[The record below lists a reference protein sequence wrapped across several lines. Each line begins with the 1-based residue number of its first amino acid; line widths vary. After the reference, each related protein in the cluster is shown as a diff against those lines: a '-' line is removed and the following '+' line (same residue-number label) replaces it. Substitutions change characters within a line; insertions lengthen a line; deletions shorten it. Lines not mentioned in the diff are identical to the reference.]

1 MLIPESGALG
11 AIGVF
16 CPQPPLP
23 PGSGGIPSGSMPRG
37 GGSKSGENN
46 SLIRN
51 GNEAGVQLVL
61 MQPFLLS
68 YANEVVFMLTRL
80 VQAEFPKETMEV

>member
-1 MLIPESGALG
+1 
-11 AIGVF
+11 
-16 CPQPPLP
+16 
-23 PGSGGIPSGSMPRG
+23 MPRG

>member
-1 MLIPESGALG
+1 MVRAYTGILCT
-11 AIGVF
+11 GVF

-23 PGSGGIPSGSMPRG
+23 SCSGGIPSGSTPRG

-51 GNEAGVQLVL
+51 GNEAGVHFFL

>member
-1 MLIPESGALG
+1 
-11 AIGVF
+11 
-16 CPQPPLP
+16 
-23 PGSGGIPSGSMPRG
+23 MPRG

-68 YANEVVFMLTRL
+68 YANEVVFMLITRL

>member
-1 MLIPESGALG
+1 MLIPESCALEYS
-11 AIGVF
+11 A
-16 CPQPPLP
+16 PHPPLP
-23 PGSGGIPSGSMPRG
+23 SCSGGIPSGSMPRG